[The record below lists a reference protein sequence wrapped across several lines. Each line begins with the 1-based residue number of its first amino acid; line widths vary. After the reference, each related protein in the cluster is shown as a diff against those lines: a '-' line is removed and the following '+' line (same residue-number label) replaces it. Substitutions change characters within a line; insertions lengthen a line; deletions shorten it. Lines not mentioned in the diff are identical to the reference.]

1 MGRGRYFYGKSRGVG
16 GGGGGN
22 VFLKG
27 GGNVFLKEWGI
38 LFEISC
44 GKGLDI
50 F

>member
-1 MGRGRYFYGKSRGVG
+1 MGDISMENPEGWAG
-16 GGGGGN
+16 GGGVN

-27 GGNVFLKEWGI
+27 WGI

-44 GKGLDI
+44 SKGLDI

>member
-1 MGRGRYFYGKSRGVG
+1 MGDISMENPEGWV
-16 GGGGGN
+16 GGGGN

-27 GGNVFLKEWGI
+27 WGI